1 LPVSQMYDMA
11 IKDCE
16 KAVTLKPD
24 FAKAFSRLGTAHFQ
38 AGRFREA
45 IDKGYKKAL
54 ELEPGSAQVRAAP
67 HLFVLM
73 CY

>member
-1 LPVSQMYDMA
+1 MA

-16 KAVTLKPD
+16 KAIELKPD

-38 AGRFREA
+38 AGRYREAVDKGYRDA

-54 ELEPGSAQVRAAP
+54 ALEPDNAQYRKALDMAEV
-67 HLFVLM
+67 
-73 CY
+73 